1 VDVRSRKIWATSE
14 IFEKLPEANNRSTC
28 GKSPNLVT
36 LVSGFFW
43 LVLLSLCLLCLPL
56 FRLTL
61 LSSEAGL
68 PDGMYTFRPKI
79 PIWVYFG
86 GLRMENVGK
95 FSGRFKISQ
104 GHLVNFTA
112 IWYIPPRFGICIVRR
127 KIWQPCNKGTFFL
140 QWKKLASVVQLND
153 VKRSGVALWLL
164 MGKLSLVWI
173 H

>member
-68 PDGMYTFRPKI
+68 PDGIYTFRPKI

-112 IWYIPPRFGICIVRR
+112 IWYIPPPFWYMYCKKKNLATLQQR
-127 KIWQPCNKGTFFL
+127 NFL
-140 QWKKLASVVQLND
+140 FTMEKACFC
-153 VKRSGVALWLL
+153 RTA
-164 MGKLSLVWI
+164 
-173 H
+173 